1 MSSRRIFITRQ
12 DRERLTS
19 MLDESLAGKN
29 RDVAFL
35 KELARELASA
45 ETVEPRAVPADV
57 VTMNSRV
64 VVKDVESGE
73 ISEYTLVFP
82 EQANVEQGRLSV
94 VSPIGTAILG
104 YSKGET
110 IAWQTPGG
118 PRQIQIVAIPYQPEA
133 AGDFHL

>member
-82 EQANVEQGRLSV
+82 EKANVEQGRLSV

-104 YSKGET
+104 YSKGDT
-110 IAWQTPGG
+110 LVWQTPGG
-118 PRQIQIVAIPYQPEA
+118 PRKIQIVAIPYQPEA